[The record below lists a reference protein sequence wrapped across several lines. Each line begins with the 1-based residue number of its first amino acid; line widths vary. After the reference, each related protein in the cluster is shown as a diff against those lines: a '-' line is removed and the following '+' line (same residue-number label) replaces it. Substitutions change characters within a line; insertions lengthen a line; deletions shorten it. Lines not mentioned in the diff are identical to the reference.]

1 MDKCAF
7 EEAYKSV
14 YREMFYFALYT
25 LGRRLDAE
33 DAVSEAVADA
43 CQNKEKL
50 RREESFKPWIFSI
63 LTIKCKRKLK
73 EYTDQTVE
81 LNEEIFS
88 QNKEEAWNVEE
99 QQDVRNAFSKLGG
112 QERMIISL
120 SVFGGYNSQEIGKI
134 LFLKSATVRSKLAR
148 ALNKMERELE
158 G

>member
-33 DAVSEAVADA
+33 DVVSEAVADA
-43 CQNKEKL
+43 
-50 RREESFKPWIFSI
+50 W
-63 LTIKCKRKLK
+63 
-73 EYTDQTVE
+73 
-81 LNEEIFS
+81 